1 MENIVLPA
9 NGGVLESFT
18 SEYGGDYVA
27 SDLTNGVTNEA
38 GWSSAKNPKPYQ
50 EFVYSFRDGNSATL
64 DLAVIHG
71 GTGEGMYYSK
81 DVEVWTSTDG
91 TSFTLA
97 GSDTLLAQPNDSV
110 TIDLGSVVAK
120 KVKLKITSGYENDYW
135 ELAEFEVY
143 GEVID

>member
-1 MENIVLPA
+1 MENVVLPT

-18 SEYGGDYVA
+18 SEYSSSYGA
-27 SDLTNGVTNEA
+27 SYLTNEITNED
-38 GWSSAKNPKPYQ
+38 GWSSEKNPKPYQ
-50 EFVYSFRDGNSATL
+50 EFVYSFRDGKDATL

-81 DVEVWTSTDG
+81 DVEVWTSANG

-97 GSDTLLAQPNDSV
+97 GSDTLLAQGNDLV

-120 KVKLKITSGYENDYW
+120 KVKLKITSGYETDYW
-135 ELAEFEVY
+135 ELAEFVVY